1 MSPRSEVI
9 THDGRLYHLGIAPN
23 DVAAAV
29 FLVGD
34 PARAYRVAERF
45 ESIECEVT
53 NREYVTLTG
62 IHQGV
67 PMTVVGTGIGTD
79 NVEIALI
86 ELDAALGIDLETGRR
101 IPHGPM
107 LDIIRIGTSG
117 GVHPDVPAGT
127 LCVAEYALGL
137 DSTGPYYESPA
148 ADDVVQQIETEARRL
163 LDEASG
169 AAARFGGR
177 LPVYASKADPL
188 VTALL
193 TRHAVA
199 SGMRSAT
206 GIAVS
211 APGFFGPSSRYVEG
225 LVNTVPDIKGTLAHL
240 SVDDRKVLN
249 MEMESSLLF
258 HLAGALGH
266 RAGTICPAISESSS
280 AAAPIDYDACVEAAI
295 DIALAAMV
303 DLRALNSSA

>member
-1 MSPRSEVI
+1 MSPPSEII
-9 THDGRLYHLGIAPN
+9 TRDRRLYHLGITPT
-23 DVAAAV
+23 DVAEAI

-45 ESIECEVT
+45 DSIDCEVK
-53 NREYVTLTG
+53 NREYVTITG
-62 IHQGV
+62 FYNGIS
-67 PMTVVGTGIGTD
+67 MSVVGTGIGTD
-79 NVEIALI
+79 NVEIAMI
-86 ELDAALGIDLETGRR
+86 ELDAALGIDLETGTRR
-101 IPHGPM
+101 PDAPM

-117 GVHPDVPAGT
+117 GVRPDIPAGT

-137 DSTGPYYESPA
+137 DSTGHYYESPV
-148 ADDVVQQIETEARRL
+148 ADEVVQRIEDEARRL

-177 LPVYASKADPL
+177 LPVYASKANPL

-193 TRHAVA
+193 TRHAAA

-206 GIAVS
+206 GITVS
-211 APGFFGPSSRYVEG
+211 APGFFGPSSRYIEG
-225 LVNTVPDIKGTLAHL
+225 LANTVPDIKGTLARL
-240 SVDDRKVLN
+240 SVDKRRVLN

-266 RAGTICPAISESSS
+266 RAGAICPAISEPDT
-280 AAAPIDYDACVEAAI
+280 AATPIDYDACVDAAI
-295 DIALAAMV
+295 GVALKTMV
-303 DLRALNSSA
+303 DLQALRPTG